1 MSNHIYIYAVNER
14 EIYNKIVNLA
24 EKYEKREVN
33 PVLWKEIK
41 DSIEMQQIINEAK
54 KICKKYGEPYPLRD
68 QEEAKDFLSRKICFD
83 FIQYK
88 QNQLK
93 KENYK

>member
-33 PVLWKEIK
+33 PVLWREIK
-41 DSIEMQQIINEAK
+41 DSNEMQQIINEAK
-54 KICKKYGEPYPLRD
+54 KMCKKYGEPHPLRD
-68 QEEAKDFLSRKICFD
+68 QNEAKDILSRQICLD

-93 KENYK
+93 KENN